1 MYKSEYNISGMTC
14 QGCVSSIKNKIETD
28 DRVISVKID
37 LQSSNLNL
45 ESIKD
50 ITLEDLNFIIRD
62 LKKYSISY
70 PSNFTKKNDN
80 ISRSKKLSP
89 LIISLLIVLI
99 LATIPQIRHSFSLD
113 DFMKYLMGYFF
124 VIFSL
129 FKLINVK
136 GFATSFSNYDIIAS
150 RVTTYGKL
158 YPFIELFLGICFL
171 LGYLLLYVN
180 ILTFFIMSI
189 GSIGIWNALR
199 NNNQLECACLGS
211 SLSLPLT
218 PVTLAENL
226 IMAIMALYMII
237 KLM

>member
-1 MYKSEYNISGMTC
+1 MYKSEYNVSGMTC
-14 QGCVSSIKNKIETD
+14 QGCVNSIKNKIETD
-28 DRVISVKID
+28 DRVISATID
-37 LQSSNLNL
+37 LQSSTLNL
-45 ESIKD
+45 ESIKEINVD
-50 ITLEDLNFIIRD
+50 DLNFIIRD
-62 LKKYSISY
+62 LKKYSV
-70 PSNFTKKNDN
+70 SNLNSFIKKSDN
-80 ISRSKKLSP
+80 ISTLKKISP
-89 LIISLLIVLI
+89 LIVSLLIVII
-99 LATIPQIRHSFSLD
+99 LSVIPQIKYSFSVE

-226 IMAIMALYMII
+226 IMALMALYMIT